1 MWRSISLDTEDRLFL
16 IKLLHTLIWVFFVV
30 TIGYIVYAGLAN
42 KIDSLVWYAIGLVVL
57 EGIVL
62 LLNKGSCP
70 LTPWAVRH
78 TDARDDN
85 FDIFLPRWLARHNK
99 LIFTCI
105 FAFGLA
111 SVVFRVIQ

>member
-1 MWRSISLDTEDRLFL
+1 MPRNARQIDSFLALRGTALFGDT
-16 IKLLHTLIWVFFVV
+16 FFVG

-42 KIDSLVWYAIGLVVL
+42 KISSLVWYAIGLVVL

-70 LTPWAVRH
+70 STPWAARF
-78 TDARDDN
+78 TDAREDN

-99 LIFTCI
+99 VIFTTI
-105 FAFGLA
+105 FGFGVM
-111 SVVFRVIQ
+111 VVIFRVLP